1 MGEGTMDYRNLSGT
15 DLEVSR
21 VVLGTMTFG
30 SQVDDEVAVQMVDHA
45 LEAGVS
51 MCDTANAYNN
61 GASEEMLARAL
72 GDRRDK
78 VLIATKVFNPMG
90 EGPDDRGLSRAA
102 IHKAI
107 DGSLGRLRTDYV
119 DLYYLHQPDPNVPI
133 EESLDAL
140 NELVEAGK
148 VRYVGLSNY
157 AAWQMTDALWLSG
170 NRGWEPPRVSQQM
183 YNLLARR
190 VEDEYASC
198 SAHFDFLDIVYNP
211 LAGGLLTGKYKPD
224 SIPEEG
230 TRFSMAMYRDRYWN
244 RAQFDAVES
253 LQVIAAGEGMS
264 LIELSFR
271 WLLSRPLVDCVI
283 VGASSTEHL
292 KTNVEA
298 CEGPAL
304 DDDVRA
310 RCDEVWQRLKGA
322 APAYNR

>member
-1 MGEGTMDYRNLSGT
+1 MDYRSLSGT

-45 LEAGVS
+45 LAAGVS
-51 MCDTANAYNN
+51 MFDTANAYNN

-72 GDRRDK
+72 GDRRDR

-90 EGPDDRGLSRAA
+90 DGPDDRGLSRAA
-102 IHKAI
+102 IRKAI
-107 DGSLGRLRTDYV
+107 DGSLKRLGTDYI
-119 DLYYLHQPDPNVPI
+119 DLYYLHQPDANVPI
-133 EESLDAL
+133 EETLDAL
-140 NELVEAGK
+140 NELVDAGK
-148 VRYVGLSNY
+148 VRYLGLSNHS
-157 AAWQMTDALWLSG
+157 AWQMTEALGLSSD
-170 NRGWEPPRVSQQM
+170 RDWQPPRVSQQM

-211 LAGGLLTGKYKPD
+211 LAGGLLTGKHKPG
-224 SIPEEG
+224 STPAEG
-230 TRFSMAMYRDRYWN
+230 TRFSMEMYRDRYWN
-244 RAQFDAVES
+244 EAQFDAVES
-253 LQVIAAGEGMS
+253 LAAIAAGEGLS

-271 WLLSRPLVDCVI
+271 WLLSRPLVGCVI

-292 KTNVEA
+292 KTNLEA

-304 DDDVRA
+304 DDDVAA

-322 APAYNR
+322 APAYSR